1 MANPPLP
8 VVKVPPPPGLPVAPE
23 APEAPIVLDWNRL
36 REGPAEITDVYP
48 GLEHPV
54 P

>member
-1 MANPPLP
+1 MANTPLP
-8 VVKVPPPPGLPVAPE
+8 IVKVPPPPGKPVAPE
-23 APEAPIVLDWNRL
+23 PPEPPIVLDWNRL
-36 REGPAEITDVYP
+36 REGPEEITDVYP